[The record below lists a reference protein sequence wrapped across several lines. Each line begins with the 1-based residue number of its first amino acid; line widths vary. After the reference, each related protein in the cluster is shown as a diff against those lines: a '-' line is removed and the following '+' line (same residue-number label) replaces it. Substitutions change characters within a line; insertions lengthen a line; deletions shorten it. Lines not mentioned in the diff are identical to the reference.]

1 MSLLKIYKKLKKP
14 ENTNKNSFNTENLK
28 KSNNHYIGINGLG
41 HIAILFCTT
50 SPKGK
55 EENIQNLQLHHGM
68 QATIKFNGKESKKKF
83 SILRCTSK
91 EERLREI
98 FLSSLNNIIENIAE
112 TISEKEIYEKT
123 KSLIELYKQISK
135 SKNYDLI
142 GFWGELFIIKIL
154 NSKELLIEAFHP
166 KINDTF
172 DFFLENK
179 ALEIKST
186 TSNDRKHIFS
196 FDQLNSKNNII
207 IIGSVML
214 RKSRTGISLLD
225 LKNDIL
231 KDIGKKYLKEKLQ
244 EIYDIY
250 TGSKTQKELNDIKYN
265 FKYSKDNLKFF
276 DSTKV
281 PRIKETPMYGVKN
294 IKFVSDLNSAES
306 ISKLSD
312 YEFLK

>member
-1 MSLLKIYKKLKKP
+1 
-14 ENTNKNSFNTENLK
+14 
-28 KSNNHYIGINGLG
+28 
-41 HIAILFCTT
+41 
-50 SPKGK
+50 
-55 EENIQNLQLHHGM
+55 
-68 QATIKFNGKESKKKF
+68 
-83 SILRCTSK
+83 
-91 EERLREI
+91 
-98 FLSSLNNIIENIAE
+98 
-112 TISEKEIYEKT
+112 
-123 KSLIELYKQISK
+123 
-135 SKNYDLI
+135 
-142 GFWGELFIIKIL
+142 
-154 NSKELLIEAFHP
+154 
-166 KINDTF
+166 
-172 DFFLENK
+172 
-179 ALEIKST
+179 
-186 TSNDRKHIFS
+186 
-196 FDQLNSKNNII
+196 
-207 IIGSVML
+207 ML